1 MAKEAPLPPG
11 HYRVTEM
18 VPAVVK
24 TGEPVFLI
32 RAQDALAVDVVAY
45 WIFRAEQ
52 IGVSPRKIASAKKV
66 LKAMKRWKGRK
77 TPD

>member
-1 MAKEAPLPPG
+1 MAKALPPG
-11 HYRVTEM
+11 MYHVRES
-18 VPAVVK
+18 VPVVAGK
-24 TGEPVFLI
+24 NEPVFPL
-32 RAQDALAVDVVAY
+32 RGQDALAVDVVAY

-52 IGVSPRKIASAKKV
+52 IGVNKRKIASAKKV

>member
-1 MAKEAPLPPG
+1 MAKQKLPG
-11 HYRVTEM
+11 HYYSTETTK
-18 VPAVVK
+18 PALK
-24 TGEPVFLI
+24 DGEPGFLL
-32 RAQDALAVDVVAY
+32 RGQDALAVDAVAY

-52 IGVSPRKIASAKKV
+52 LDVNKRKIASAKKV